1 MQWIYS
7 GVRRHVLKLSI
18 FWIGAADILRRVQ
31 ERNISAMKALTWNR
45 TAFFCV
51 ALLNLTTTW
60 SALAEPVVPHANE
73 EIIRDQLII
82 IVDET
87 GSIGSSQTYL
97 YEKSL
102 VQAFTE
108 AMPDGTYTSGIDS
121 FAGVSSKLWLRQPLV
136 TFDRG
141 YMMRGADRLEPLGS
155 LTPLARAIRTQAS
168 ELEGIGGRGALLIFS
183 DGKVRIPEDVLQA
196 CREMKEVHGGELC
209 IFTVQIGNSERGR
222 VLLKEMAEV
231 NGCGRYYDGETLN
244 TEVLVRD
251 IFFGPRAETAPEPP
265 MQPVAKT
272 VDWTINNIE
281 FDNDSSV
288 IASSYDTLLNEAVTI
303 LKENPTVQILLEG
316 HTDHNATNE
325 YNQKLSERRV
335 NAVKGALVTRSAD
348 PNRLPTGAFGEVRP
362 TVPNDSPEHLHRNR
376 RVELTVIK

>member
-1 MQWIYS
+1 MKTLLWNRA
-7 GVRRHVLKLSI
+7 GRCCAAVL
-18 FWIGAADILRRVQ
+18 A
-31 ERNISAMKALTWNR
+31 SAMCSA
-45 TAFFCV
+45 AV
-51 ALLNLTTTW
+51 A
-60 SALAEPVVPHANE
+60 APVVPLANE

-87 GSIGSSQTYL
+87 GSIGSSKTYQ
-97 YEKSL
+97 YEKQL
-102 VQAFTE
+102 VQDFTE

-121 FAGVSSKLWLRQPLV
+121 FAGVSSKLWLRQPLAP
-136 TFDRG
+136 FNRAD
-141 YMMRGADRLEPLGS
+141 MMRGADLLEPLGS
-155 LTPLARAIRTQAS
+155 LTPLARAIRSQAA
-168 ELEGIGGRGALLIFS
+168 EMEGIGGRGALLIFS
-183 DGKVRIPEDVLQA
+183 DGKVRIPDDVLQA
-196 CREMKEVHGGELC
+196 CRDLKALHGGELC
-209 IFTVQIGNSERGR
+209 IFTVQVGNSERGR
-222 VLLKEMAEV
+222 VLLQEMAEV

-251 IFFGPRAETAPEPP
+251 IFFGPRAVVAPEP
-265 MQPVAKT
+265 QPQPIAKT

-303 LKENPTVQILLEG
+303 LKENPTVQIRLEG
-316 HTDHNATNE
+316 HTDHNASNA

-335 NAVKGALVTRSAD
+335 NAVKSALVTRNAD
-348 PNRLPTGAFGEVRP
+348 PNRLPTGAFGEVKP